1 MTPISTQ
8 LYIITLYL
16 EAALA
21 CILFYLTSVPE
32 KRPRRLLIF
41 LYFILYGT
49 ILAVSHILVHKQGRD
64 GFTLYLAEHILL
76 CMALG
81 FWLYRKN
88 VSHMLS
94 TALFFSSC
102 IVLCTFSAS
111 LVTLLPFADVI
122 PSIIYA
128 KAVLCLIVPYMI
140 HFQID
145 PDDFYP
151 RSFSV
156 VMVIM
161 PVLNILLVLYSRIF
175 VGQNDDFS
183 LKQNMTGLT
192 ALVIE
197 LICYYMLYECV
208 HQYHEHVRL
217 ALINLQLQVDES
229 RINNIRGL
237 VDEYHQIRHD
247 IRNQV
252 AVMDKLLSQR
262 KYDQLREYFYSFN
275 QEVYR
280 IDSQFETGNDLV
292 NELMELEYAKAA
304 QKSIPMTVEGALPR
318 EINLPDVHLSSLIT
332 NLIDNAIE
340 ASEKVPDPKILIKIG
355 MVKQYFSI
363 TVTNRILPEQCE
375 SAKQRVTTKSDKT
388 LHGLGSKIIDRIVE
402 EHNGI
407 AAYDITAHHFY
418 ASILLDA
425 AAKDMT

>member
-1 MTPISTQ
+1 
-8 LYIITLYL
+8 
-16 EAALA
+16 
-21 CILFYLTSVPE
+21 
-32 KRPRRLLIF
+32 
-41 LYFILYGT
+41 
-49 ILAVSHILVHKQGRD
+49 
-64 GFTLYLAEHILL
+64 
-76 CMALG
+76 
-81 FWLYRKN
+81 
-88 VSHMLS
+88 
-94 TALFFSSC
+94 
-102 IVLCTFSAS
+102 
-111 LVTLLPFADVI
+111 
-122 PSIIYA
+122 
-128 KAVLCLIVPYMI
+128 MI

-292 NELMELEYAKAA
+292 NELIR
-304 QKSIPMTVEGALPR
+304 KSCQG
-318 EINLPDVHLSSLIT
+318 SS
-332 NLIDNAIE
+332 E
-340 ASEKVPDPKILIKIG
+340 
-355 MVKQYFSI
+355 
-363 TVTNRILPEQCE
+363 
-375 SAKQRVTTKSDKT
+375 
-388 LHGLGSKIIDRIVE
+388 
-402 EHNGI
+402 
-407 AAYDITAHHFY
+407 
-418 ASILLDA
+418 
-425 AAKDMT
+425 